1 MTPTEQRKAEAARFA
16 GQLDLDP
23 AALYRAAEAAWS
35 NLNPQSVPFGHA
47 LSVAGVALR
56 AAMHPRATTNELVA
70 FRAQC
75 MEVRNTPLARLCTAA
90 LTGDDEA
97 HRRVTAIMAGEGDPN
112 AKKRIVGDCGWCD
125 AVAEMVAALGS
136 DNDTQV
142 CAACHANPGIPT
154 VSLAALADETPV
166 YVITRGDL
174 VEMAWRDVTDQ
185 EAKIISGAIVDSGV
199 RRSISDVVSAVCGP
213 HPAFA
218 EEDQ

>member
-1 MTPTEQRKAEAARFA
+1 MNDIKS
-16 GQLDLDP
+16 G
-23 AALYRAAEAAWS
+23 
-35 NLNPQSVPFGHA
+35 
-47 LSVAGVALR
+47 
-56 AAMHPRATTNELVA
+56 
-70 FRAQC
+70 
-75 MEVRNTPLARLCTAA
+75 TPLADALALVDAAQGNDIESERRLAWAKAA
-90 LTGDDEA
+90 GMAATVRELEALRELAEAVRVSLLTFSEGDVLA
-97 HRRVTAIMAGEGDPN
+97 LAVTAIMAGEGDPN

-154 VSLAALADETPV
+154 VSLDALADETPV

-174 VEMAWRDVTDQ
+174 AEMAWRDVTDQ

-199 RRSISDVVSAVCGP
+199 RRSVSDIVAGVCGP

-218 EEDQ
+218 EEDE